1 MGLYAEA
8 VPNKGYRNAKISRLR
23 YGRWPSNRAPSSP
36 VITPTPSRPA
46 MNPAPSP
53 LRTTTSERITAGV
66 GTGTGGSTWFSRA
79 VAAQA
84 VRNSTNWDTE
94 K

>member
-46 MNPAPSP
+46 MTPAPGP
-53 LRTTTSERITAGV
+53 LRTTTSERITAGS
-66 GTGTGGSTWFSRA
+66 GTGAGRSTWFSRA
-79 VAAQA
+79 GACGPVVAAG
-84 VRNSTNWDTE
+84 R
-94 K
+94 